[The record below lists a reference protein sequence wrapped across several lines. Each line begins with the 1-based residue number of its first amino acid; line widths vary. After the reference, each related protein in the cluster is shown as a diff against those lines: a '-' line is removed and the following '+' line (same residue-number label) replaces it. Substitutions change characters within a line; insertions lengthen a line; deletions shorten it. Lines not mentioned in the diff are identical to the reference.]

1 MTAIILTK
9 PYIVEGLV
17 VVADIF
23 LSPLRV
29 FEYPFLESLLH
40 QVLLFPCEH
49 GLIFV
54 DLIMIFAIPVIN
66 TVLDCYGS

>member
-1 MTAIILTK
+1 MASVILTK
-9 PYIVEGLV
+9 PYIVECLV

-29 FEYPFLESLLH
+29 FEYPLLESLLH
-40 QVLLFPCEH
+40 KILLFPCKH

-54 DLIMIFAIPVIN
+54 DLIMVFAIPVIN